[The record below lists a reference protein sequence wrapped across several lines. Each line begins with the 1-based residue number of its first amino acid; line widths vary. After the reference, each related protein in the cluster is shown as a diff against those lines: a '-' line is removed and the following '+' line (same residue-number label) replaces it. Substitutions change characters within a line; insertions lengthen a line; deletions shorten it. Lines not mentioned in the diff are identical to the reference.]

1 MDIKKRAVILLLVGT
16 IFIGT
21 GFALAAPRWPQPEGK
36 LFATGYDVSPPTGS
50 VVIDGGA
57 VDTSSTAVHL
67 TLSATDTGGGTVYQM
82 RLSNNGTSW
91 TPSETYTPS
100 RAWSLPA
107 GEGNKVVRA
116 VFIDSYGNTSTPVS
130 DTILLD
136 TVKPTASVRAPA
148 GVTAAAPNARFRVSW
163 SGVDAGSG
171 VKSYDVAYRIG
182 RRGSWK
188 RWKTGVTVLR
198 GRFTARTGKTYFF
211 RSRAK
216 DKAGNTGVWSRPRR
230 TIVTAL

>member
-1 MDIKKRAVILLLVGT
+1 MDIRKRAVIFLLVGT
-16 IFIGT
+16 LFIGT

-36 LFATGYDVSPPTGS
+36 LFALFYDTSAPTGA

-57 VDTSSTAVHL
+57 ANTSSTAVRL
-67 TLSATDTGGGTVYQM
+67 TLSATDTGGGTVYRM
-82 RLSNNGTSW
+82 SFSNNGTSW

-107 GEGNKVVRA
+107 GDGNKVVRT

-130 DTILLD
+130 DAILLD

-148 GVTAAAPNARFRVSW
+148 GVTGSGLTARFRVSW
-163 SGVDAGSG
+163 SGADAGSG
-171 VKSYDVAYRIG
+171 VKNYDVAYKIG

-188 RWKTGVTVLR
+188 RWKSGVTVLR
-198 GRFTARTGKTYFF
+198 ARFTAKTGKTYFF
-211 RSRAK
+211 RARAR
-216 DKAGNTGVWSRPRR
+216 DKVGHIGAWSRLRR